1 MKILYVLTV
10 VFISAMIGTALNEL
24 LLLLVPGHWTV
35 YELLSSVLNPVWSV
49 DQLDLIVLTLNC
61 GVTFNFS
68 ILTLL
73 GIITGCF
80 LSLRRI

>member
-10 VFISAMIGTALNEL
+10 IFISAMIGTALNEL
-24 LLLLVPGHWTV
+24 LLLLVPGHWPA
-35 YELLSSVLNPVWSV
+35 YEILASSLSPAWRVEE
-49 DQLDLIVLTLNC
+49 LDVIVATFNF
-61 GVTFNFS
+61 GVVFNFS

-80 LSLRRI
+80 LSLRKL